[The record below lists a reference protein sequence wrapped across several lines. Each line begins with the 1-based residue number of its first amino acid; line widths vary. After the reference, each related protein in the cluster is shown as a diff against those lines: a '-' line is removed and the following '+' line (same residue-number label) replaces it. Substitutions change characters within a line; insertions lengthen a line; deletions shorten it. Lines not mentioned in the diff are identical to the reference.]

1 MNPQSR
7 AIDFTAVPVAIT
19 MVKGILPVMEDPID
33 TRVSMEE
40 YEAACQEA
48 YNRGFHEATEALT
61 NQIAEQ
67 RAEVA
72 QLQDAVFK
80 NLAEQSETL
89 AHEVSQ
95 ILPDLIL
102 EITHRVLAGFKPDTE
117 TVRNSISETLAEV
130 SPGSTDV
137 EIRLHPHD
145 LALVQGVDAELEQR
159 YPGIKLTPD
168 PELTPGDCVA
178 KSRFGMIDA
187 RVLTKLQN
195 VARSLK

>member
-7 AIDFTAVPVAIT
+7 AIDFTAVPVAIAI
-19 MVKGILPVMEDPID
+19 VQGILPVMEDPID
-33 TRVSMEE
+33 TRVSMED

>member
-1 MNPQSR
+1 VNPQSR
-7 AIDFTAVPVAIT
+7 AIDFTAVPVAIAI
-19 MVKGILPVMEDPID
+19 VQGILPVMEDPID
-33 TRVSMEE
+33 TRVSMED